1 MTPDLSNN
9 QELVP
14 YTSDEQVVVGTG
26 MSLPILNVGTFVISS
41 SSSSK
46 SIQLNNVLHTPYLS
60 HNLISMAK
68 LCHDN
73 HAYVE
78 FQPNVFFVK
87 DLHTKTTLFRLP

>member
-60 HNLISMAK
+60 HNLISMAN